1 MCWCLSWVLSPMN
14 LKLLEDLV
22 SMYLR
27 YHKVELPGLYS
38 KLLVNT
44 LADWLSKETILARLQ
59 FSNSREETKKKFRLR
74 KDSSSCLLDTIFG
87 TTTAELYQLAKCWEQ
102 GKSVKVV
109 SLIDFHLHV
118 KITLFHY
125 KWLLVVNISRIF
137 SFSYKSKLDIFSNF
151 CKIMDMNG
159 LK

>member
-1 MCWCLSWVLSPMN
+1 MCWYLSWVLSPMN

-22 SMYLR
+22 SVYLR

-38 KLLVNT
+38 KLFVNT
-44 LADWLSKETILARLQ
+44 PADWLSKETILARLQ
-59 FSNSREETKKKFRLR
+59 FSNSREETRLR
-74 KDSSSCLLDTIFG
+74 KDSSSCLLDTILG

-109 SLIDFHLHV
+109 SLIDFHLQV

-125 KWLLVVNISRIF
+125 KWLLVVNTSRIF

>member
-22 SMYLR
+22 SVYLR

-38 KLLVNT
+38 KLFVNT

-59 FSNSREETKKKFRLR
+59 FSNSREETRLR
-74 KDSSSCLLDTIFG
+74 KDSSSCLLDTILG

-109 SLIDFHLHV
+109 SLIDFHLQV

-125 KWLLVVNISRIF
+125 KWLLVVNTSRIF

>member
-1 MCWCLSWVLSPMN
+1 MLVFVLSSVSN
-14 LKLLEDLV
+14 ELEALGRSGISV
-22 SMYLR
+22 PKIPQSGVARFVFKIICKHSGRLIKQR
-27 YHKVELPGLYS
+27 NNPG
-38 KLLVNT
+38 KT
-44 LADWLSKETILARLQ
+44 AIKQ
-59 FSNSREETKKKFRLR
+59 FQRRNQKKFRLR
-74 KDSSSCLLDTIFG
+74 KDSSSCLLDTILG

-109 SLIDFHLHV
+109 SLIDFHLQV

-125 KWLLVVNISRIF
+125 KWLLVVNTSRIF

>member
-22 SMYLR
+22 SVYLR

-38 KLLVNT
+38 KLFVNT
-44 LADWLSKETILARLQ
+44 PADWLSKETILARLQ
-59 FSNSREETKKKFRLR
+59 FSNSREETRLR
-74 KDSSSCLLDTIFG
+74 KDSSSCLLDTILG

-109 SLIDFHLHV
+109 SLIDFHLQV

-125 KWLLVVNISRIF
+125 KWLLVVNTSRIF